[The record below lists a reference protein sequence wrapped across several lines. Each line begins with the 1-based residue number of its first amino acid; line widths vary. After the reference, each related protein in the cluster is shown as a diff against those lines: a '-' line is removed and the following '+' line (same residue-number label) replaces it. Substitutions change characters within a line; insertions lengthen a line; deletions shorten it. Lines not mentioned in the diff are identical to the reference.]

1 MTTLRQNISATVL
14 EGSMRYGTTRAAGLV
29 AGLIVGLACL
39 LAAPRFGHA
48 ENYPTRR
55 ITLVAPWPPA
65 GAIDVLCREIAPGAG
80 ERLGQPIVVENRPG
94 AGSTIGTADVAK
106 ATPDGYTL
114 FMGTSTQLAIQVTL
128 HKSLPYDPATDF
140 IPIAL
145 VASVPFVLIVHPSL
159 PVHTAGELIDL
170 ARKRPG
176 QLSFGSSGVGGPPHL
191 YMELLQ
197 TMTGTKMVHIPYKGT
212 AEAILDVVA
221 GRVPILMSDVAPAA
235 PLIKAGTVRALGVSS
250 TTRVA
255 ALPDVPPIAE
265 NGVPG
270 FDAVA
275 WLMLV
280 APAAVPPTIVDT
292 LHGDLKTIVAE
303 PHTRQ
308 KLVALGVIPIDSPPV
323 AALKTFVKSEIVRW
337 DKVVEHAGL
346 AGSQ

>member
-1 MTTLRQNISATVL
+1 MTPLTRRGLIFALPPLLLPIRARADATETYPNRPVTVVVP
-14 EGSMRYGTTRAAGLV
+14 YAAGGGLDLV
-29 AGLIVGLACL
+29 ARL
-39 LAAPRFGHA
+39 LARQLT
-48 ENYPTRR
+48 ER
-55 ITLVAPWPPA
+55 IK
-65 GAIDVLCREIAPGAG
+65 
-80 ERLGQPIVVENRPG
+80 QSFFVENRLG
-94 AGSTIGTADVAK
+94 AGGVIAAASVAK
-106 ATPDGYTL
+106 ATPDGYTI
-114 FMGTSTQLAIQVTL
+114 FAGSSTQLAIQVTL
-128 HKSLPYDPATDF
+128 HKALPYNPATDF
-140 IPIAL
+140 VPLAL
-145 VASVPFVLIVHPSL
+145 VASVPFVLIVNPSL
-159 PVHTAGELIDL
+159 PVHTAGELVDL

-255 ALPDVPPIAE
+255 TLPDVPPIAE

-280 APAAVPPTIVDT
+280 APATTPPAIVDK
-292 LHGDLKTIVAE
+292 LHADLKSVVAE
-303 PHTRQ
+303 PQTQQ
-308 KLVALGVIPIDSPPV
+308 KLIALGVIPIDTPPV
-323 AALKTFVKSEIVRW
+323 PELKAFVKSEIARW
-337 DKVVEHAGL
+337 GKVVEHAGL

>member
-1 MTTLRQNISATVL
+1 MIPLTRRGLLFALPPLLLSTRSHTQAAETYPSRPVTVVVP
-14 EGSMRYGTTRAAGLV
+14 YAAGGGLDLV
-29 AGLIVGLACL
+29 ARL
-39 LAAPRFGHA
+39 LAQQL
-48 ENYPTRR
+48 T
-55 ITLVAPWPPA
+55 
-65 GAIDVLCREIAPGAG
+65 
-80 ERLGQPIVVENRPG
+80 ERTKQSFFVENRLG
-94 AGSTIGTADVAK
+94 AGGVIAAASVAK
-106 ATPDGYTL
+106 AAADGYTI
-114 FMGTSTQLAIQVTL
+114 FAGSSTQLAIQVTL
-128 HKSLPYDPATDF
+128 HKALPYNPETDF
-140 IPIAL
+140 VPLAL
-145 VASVPFVLIVHPSL
+145 VASVPFVLIVNPSL
-159 PVHTAGELIDL
+159 PVRTAGDLVDL

-255 ALPDVPPIAE
+255 GLPDVPPIAE

-275 WLMLV
+275 WIMLV
-280 APAAVPPTIVDT
+280 APAATAPAIVDT
-292 LHGDLKTIVAE
+292 LHTDLKSIVAVPQTQE
-303 PHTRQ
+303 
-308 KLVALGVIPIDSPPV
+308 KLIALGVIPIDTPPV
-323 AALKTFVKSEIVRW
+323 AELKAMVKSEIVRW
-337 DKVVEHAGL
+337 GKVVEHAGL